1 MADAMTES
9 VPETYS
15 WRLQGA
21 VYGTGFFNGSANTMA
36 AMVVALLVGQLIST
50 EFPFLIA
57 IVFAS
62 RQILT
67 VTMSIYGGALMD
79 RFGTRRIVILFGLT
93 GVVAAILYPALPA
106 IFGLPTPGAAAVSPT
121 WLFVAAIIL
130 LQAVSGYAEGTG
142 WIGTQTLVSQTLRG
156 HPVYA
161 GRMTFIA
168 RIGGIMGPLAIGAAW
183 DEWGPLG
190 GFGFLAV
197 WILCGVAAA
206 LFLPKTHNGI
216 PGGADTDTGQA
227 SRPAEVMP
235 RASDY
240 AATLRLLL
248 VPAVAMVIMITMMR
262 QTGSGVQSTFY
273 VIWLDKEIGLSG
285 ILIGTLLGASSAAS
299 AFAALTVG
307 PLTRRFTTHWL
318 LIVTIGISIVGIAV
332 TPALGD
338 FYTLL
343 LIVICARGVGQG
355 LNLPLMITILA
366 RNVPQDL
373 IGRVTAMRISFNRL
387 GGAVV
392 PLVMGALA
400 EIVGIANS
408 FYIVGAVGMAMLA
421 VLAIW
426 VARSPSFRDD
436 EPTNPY

>member
-1 MADAMTES
+1 MRFTR
-9 VPETYS
+9 T
-15 WRLQGA
+15 
-21 VYGTGFFNGSANTMA
+21 
-36 AMVVALLVGQLIST
+36 
-50 EFPFLIA
+50 
-57 IVFAS
+57 
-62 RQILT
+62 LT
-67 VTMSIYGGALMD
+67 V
-79 RFGTRRIVILFGLT
+79 
-93 GVVAAILYPALPA
+93 
-106 IFGLPTPGAAAVSPT
+106 GAA
-121 WLFVAAIIL
+121 
-130 LQAVSGYAEGTG
+130 
-142 WIGTQTLVSQTLRG
+142 
-156 HPVYA
+156 
-161 GRMTFIA
+161 
-168 RIGGIMGPLAIGAAW
+168 
-183 DEWGPLG
+183 
-190 GFGFLAV
+190 
-197 WILCGVAAA
+197 
-206 LFLPKTHNGI
+206 
-216 PGGADTDTGQA
+216 
-227 SRPAEVMP
+227 
-235 RASDY
+235 
-240 AATLRLLL
+240 
-248 VPAVAMVIMITMMR
+248 
-262 QTGSGVQSTFY
+262 
-273 VIWLDKEIGLSG
+273 G